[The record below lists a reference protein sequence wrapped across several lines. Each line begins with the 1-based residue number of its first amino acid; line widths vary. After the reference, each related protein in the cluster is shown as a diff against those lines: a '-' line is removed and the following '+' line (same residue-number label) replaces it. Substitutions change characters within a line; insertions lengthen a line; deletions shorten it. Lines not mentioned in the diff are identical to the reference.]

1 MIINKQAYEEILKS
15 TCINLHDSVNIL
27 GNGILTGSCSI
38 YAMNFI
44 NNLTLGGYSY
54 LSPNSEST
62 NLVVGNYCSIAR
74 GFIVGLSH
82 PMDLLTASPV
92 AWRSWIP
99 EKVFPG
105 HTNHDYKQTFIGNDV
120 WIGANV
126 ILKEGLS
133 IGDCSIIGA
142 GSVVTKDIPPFSIAV
157 GNPCRVIRTR
167 FSDKFTSEII
177 NTSWFNYD
185 WANFNLNWKS
195 PNDTLNE
202 MKKIISL
209 NKSVNFQSYK
219 YEVLNDGVQF
229 SRLK

>member
-1 MIINKQAYEEILKS
+1 MNINIKASSDILKN
-15 TCINLHDSVNIL
+15 TGVNLQVGVDIS
-27 GNGILTGSCSI
+27 GFGILTNPCIVYPFS
-38 YAMNFI
+38 NFI
-44 NNLTLGGYSY
+44 NLNLGGYSY
-54 LSPNSEST
+54 LSPLCEVT
-62 NLVVGNYCSIAR
+62 NLTVGNYTSIAK
-74 GFIVGLSH
+74 GFNVGLSH
-82 PMDLLTASPV
+82 PMVLLTASPV

-133 IGDCSIIGA
+133 IGDCSIIGV
-142 GSVVTKDIPPFSIAV
+142 GSVVTKDIPPFSVAV

-167 FSDKFTSEII
+167 FSDNFISEII
-177 NTSWFNYD
+177 NTPWFNYD
-185 WANFNLNWKS
+185 WADFNLNWKS

-219 YEVLNDGVQF
+219 YQVLNDGVQF
-229 SRLK
+229 SKL